1 MLPKNNPGLK
11 LSVAIEDVGWHARE
25 AALAV
30 EEGVIWRGADAARD
44 LAERAAESRV
54 AHVADR
60 VRWAIER
67 SVAWPLADALRGRGE
82 LARTSIATG
91 AVVAALAAGIGGAT
105 LAAGGDQTVQV
116 SASADPV
123 AAGGVDARSD
133 DAVLAGVTPNFT
145 SSRGGKSDRVP
156 VPVREV
162 PSEPPARAAWR
173 FAEAFVL
180 YEVGRAEEAADAL
193 GRIATPALARSLQE
207 SPPRLPA
214 STK

>member
-60 VRWAIER
+60 LRWAIER
-67 SVAWPLADALRGRGE
+67 SLAWPLADALRERGE

-105 LAAGGDQTVQV
+105 LAAGGGETAPVA
-116 SASADPV
+116 ASAGPV
-123 AAGGVDARSD
+123 AAG
-133 DAVLAGVTPNFT
+133 AVEATSGAVALAGVTPNF
-145 SSRGGKSDRVP
+145 
-156 VPVREV
+156 
-162 PSEPPARAAWR
+162 A
-173 FAEAFVL
+173 
-180 YEVGRAEEAADAL
+180 
-193 GRIATPALARSLQE
+193 
-207 SPPRLPA
+207 
-214 STK
+214 